1 MGRQTLYGM
10 VLGAV
15 TLLGGVA
22 LASGDPTTTEATP
35 PAPSAPGQ
43 GDLPLVLSIRALS
56 LGQVPFPA
64 NVDTER
70 IKAPT
75 GAGTSR
81 WPSAS
86 TEVARGVYLS
96 VMPVCVPGID
106 EPYRAPVSQ
115 RAAPV
120 RRR

>member
-1 MGRQTLYGM
+1 M
-10 VLGAV
+10 VLVAV
-15 TLLGGVA
+15 TLLGVVA
-22 LASGDPTTTEATP
+22 YAGGDPTTTEGTV

-56 LGQVPFPA
+56 LGQTSLPA
-64 NVDTER
+64 NVDMER
-70 IKAPT
+70 VKAPT

-96 VMPVCVPGID
+96 VMPVCIPGVD
-106 EPYRAPVSQ
+106 EPYRAPVGR
-115 RAAPV
+115 RAAPA